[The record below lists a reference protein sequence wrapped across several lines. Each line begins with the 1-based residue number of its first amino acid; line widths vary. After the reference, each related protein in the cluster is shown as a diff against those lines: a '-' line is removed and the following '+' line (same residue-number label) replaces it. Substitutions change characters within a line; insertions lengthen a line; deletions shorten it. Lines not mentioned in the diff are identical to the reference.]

1 MTLQLDT
8 ATRTNM
14 ASQIATALA
23 GGSVKVFSGAVPANC
38 AAADPAGPLG
48 AGTLPSPALTASAG
62 GDAIS
67 GTWTVTGTNA
77 GTIASFRA
85 YDSTAVCRAQGTV
98 GWTASNG
105 AWAAIA
111 YAVGNTVSAG
121 GNVYRLTAT
130 GTGSAVSAPT
140 GVTTYTDANGWA
152 WAYVGPVG
160 DMNMDNTAIST
171 GQVLSVTAF
180 TLTMPGA

>member
-38 AAADPAGPLG
+38 AAADPAGVLG
-48 AGTLPSPALTASAG
+48 SGTLPSPALTAASG

-67 GTWTVTGTNA
+67 GTWTVTGSNG
-77 GTIASFRA
+77 GTMASFRA

-98 GWTASNG
+98 GWTAANG
-105 AWAAIA
+105 AWSATT

-121 GNVYRLTAT
+121 GNVYRLTAV
-130 GTGSAVSAPT
+130 GTGSAATAPT
-140 GVTTYTDANGWA
+140 GTTTYTDANGWA
-152 WAYVGPVG
+152 WTYVGPVG
-160 DMNMDNTAIST
+160 DMNVDNTSIST